1 MLKKYTI
8 DLILLAIP
16 AASKEERKK
25 ILNILEIYKIRVK
38 TVPQIS
44 EILSGK
50 STINKFQDVEAKDL
64 LIRDQVLPF
73 SNLLKSNIENNT
85 VLITGAGG
93 SIGSELSRQIINLK
107 PRTIILVEMSEFALY
122 SINTELED
130 AIYKENSDIKIVPL
144 LASIKDI
151 SRMEVIFSKYN
162 DQNKIKDFI
171 KKVDVVTFEF
181 ENIPV
186 DILKSIDK
194 EKKVYPKPDINKIIQ
209 NRKLEKTFVNDLG
222 IKTTE
227 WGFIKS
233 AEDILKN
240 EKLLPGILKTNTLG
254 YDGHGQ
260 FVLNSLDDIK
270 KDWCF
275 TADYILEKKV
285 DLKKEISVILTRF
298 QNGAISIYAPIENVH
313 ENQIL
318 KRSKI
323 PAEINDKITSEA
335 LQSAQKIA
343 EHLDY
348 VGTMAVE
355 YFINQNNELLVNE
368 IAPRVHNSGH
378 LTINAFN
385 VSQFEGHVRAVCD
398 LKIIAPDKI
407 SNSAE
412 MINILGKEIEE
423 YRSKTFDKNEFF
435 FDYGKKE
442 IKDKR
447 KMGHLTI
454 LKK

>member
-1 MLKKYTI
+1 MPNITLGIIGSGQLGSMLCQAAKK
-8 DLILLAIP
+8 
-16 AASKEERKK
+16 
-25 ILNILEIYKIRVK
+25 LNVK
-38 TVPQIS
+38 TVVIS
-44 EILSGK
+44 DDEQGPAQ
-50 STINKFQDVEAKDL
+50 NYC
-64 LIRDQVLPF
+64 DQF
-73 SNLLKSNIENNT
+73 
-85 VLITGAGG
+85 
-93 SIGSELSRQIINLK
+93 
-107 PRTIILVEMSEFALY
+107 
-122 SINTELED
+122 
-130 AIYKENSDIKIVPL
+130 
-144 LASIKDI
+144 
-151 SRMEVIFSKYN
+151 IFSKYDN
-162 DQNKIKDFI
+162 QIKIKDFI
-171 KKVDVVTFEF
+171 NKVDVVTFEF

-194 EKKVYPKPDINKIIQ
+194 EKKVYPKPNINKIIQ
-209 NRKLEKTFVNDLG
+209 NRKLEKDFVNDLG

-227 WGFIKS
+227 WALIKS
-233 AEDILKN
+233 AEDVLKN
-240 EKLLPGILKTNTLG
+240 KKLLPGILKTNTLG

-260 FVLNSLDDIK
+260 FVLNSIDDIK

-285 DLKKEISVILTRF
+285 ELTKEISVILTRF
-298 QNGAISIYAPIENVH
+298 QNGTISLYAPIENVH

-318 KRSKI
+318 KHSKI
-323 PAEINDKITSEA
+323 PAEINDKITSDA

-343 EHLDY
+343 KHLDY
-348 VGTMAVE
+348 VGTMTVE
-355 YFINQNNELLVNE
+355 YFINQNNDLLVNE

-398 LKIIAPDKI
+398 LEIIAPDKI
-407 SNSAE
+407 SKAAE
-412 MINILGKEIEE
+412 MFNILGKEIEE
-423 YRSKTFDKNEFF
+423 YRSKTFSDSEFF